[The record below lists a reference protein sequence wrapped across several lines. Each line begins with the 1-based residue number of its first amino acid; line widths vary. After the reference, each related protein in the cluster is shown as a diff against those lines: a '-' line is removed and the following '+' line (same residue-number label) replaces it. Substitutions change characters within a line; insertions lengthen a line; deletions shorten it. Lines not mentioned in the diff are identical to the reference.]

1 MNPIRKFFDIHWS
14 GRSLEFRLRS
24 AISRPYGLHHFFCLR
39 AILSCLGFV
48 GSLFRS
54 KIPKAIWNGLRNHLL
69 FLSGFGKRF
78 ARNHFYRASVLC
90 SWRSRISYYIRPLAH
105 IPCWS
110 GSFLNPVCRKSVLY
124 PASHIFSGIAGLGFR
139 SREKGQTLSVL
150 CKILLSF
157 SYIYY
162 NIFPLKTQI

>member
-24 AISRPYGLHHFFCLR
+24 TISRPYGLHHFFCLR

-69 FLSGFGKRF
+69 FLSGFGRRF
-78 ARNHFYRASVLC
+78 ARNHFHLASVLC
-90 SWRSRISYYIRPLAH
+90 SWRSRISCYIHPSVQAPSRFRL
-105 IPCWS
+105 
-110 GSFLNPVCRKSVLY
+110 FLNPVCRKSAPY

-139 SREKGQTLSVL
+139 SREKGQTLSAL
-150 CKILLSF
+150 CKILPSF
-157 SYIYY
+157 SCMYY
-162 NIFPLKTQI
+162 NIFPLKTKI